1 MKMLHVTIH
10 TDRFEDELKFYQE
23 IVGLKIVNDR
33 RPARQMV
40 FLANGEGET
49 EIEIIG
55 ETEAKDAGNE
65 NLAVGFR
72 SEDPEKKREELIA
85 LGYDQPR
92 PRRKLL
98 LYQRPCRRK
107 GAVHVTADLFR

>member
-10 TDRFEDELKFYQE
+10 TDRFEDELKFYQD

-33 RPARQMV
+33 RPARQRV

-85 LGYDQPR
+85 LGYDCTPMISPGPGVSFFFIKDPAGVKVQ
-92 PRRKLL
+92 
-98 LYQRPCRRK
+98 
-107 GAVHVTADLFR
+107 FM